1 MHAYGKIRHVYNVV
15 KTSSPHTL
23 ICGAFAGWVVDMVLH
38 PLDTIKTRLQSS
50 AGFKSSGGFS
60 SIYAGIPSVA
70 VGSAPSSALFFFT
83 YERSKQSVSK
93 HIHND
98 FIVHMI
104 SAAFGET
111 VACCV
116 RVPTEVFKQNL
127 QTNPRI
133 SLRNIFNSIISKH
146 GFGGFYRGFGST
158 LCRDIPF
165 SVIQFPL
172 WEYFKFRISNGKTEN
187 LYPWECAACGSI
199 AGATAAGITTPL
211 DVAKTRIMLSV
222 KLGRDNYS
230 VISTLMDIWENKGI
244 RGLFAGCVPR
254 VVWLSIGGFVFF
266 GAYEFFKGFLS
277 LTLPISMAGVE
288 SEELFR
294 TTLSD
299 AVVKLLRKEGIISQ
313 SPVTFDE
320 RIAEAKEN
328 ELIRKNR
335 KSNAYLSRTSK
346 MLENIPYFVFS
357 VRHLSKSVIFGTNK
371 LFRFP
376 KRIIKAAEE
385 DEHSIS
391 RPAVAEK
398 RKRRLLR
405 APYLERNVKVETNT
419 QQHNTEQQLFKDPSG
434 KFSWRNLNVECDILI
449 EKIRSMRSRQK
460 RKIADTILLEGKNL
474 IMEAL
479 AAGIQLQ
486 HVLFCDL
493 KMLEKMPLPD
503 EVDKVRISTH
513 RMNTWS
519 LLDSPPGIMA
529 VAKKPTYEEI
539 SKSNDSNI
547 LPLTV
552 ICDGMKDPGN
562 VGSLIRSLAAI
573 GCRRILAVTG
583 CCYFWEVKVLR
594 SASGAHFYIPVYE
607 DISWNRM
614 LDYLPHDFFL
624 YLADSN
630 VKNQKNEE
638 SLLTTCFQ
646 KDTEI
651 VLVVGSERTGLNWQV
666 VLPKK
671 YWNNVI
677 EVDEFYAI
685 QLDDAKRVSSY
696 VQAFSELWPIYSY
709 KHLKR
714 VRGTQPFT
722 ILLAPVGEQTDEN
735 KLSKAECFSDLAELK
750 LLKIKVP
757 KYPPLTRSQY
767 EAAMLV
773 WPVAFHPNKRI
784 ATLMDLSIFSNA
796 DVFNAN
802 RYMQMCIDSAK
813 KVVGQVGVGC
823 AIVEP
828 KTGTVISVAN
838 NSLTSENPIQH
849 AVMCAIDLV
858 AEFQGGKPLSRRCS
872 GVLHA
877 EKDQLSPGSGSS
889 FYLCTGFDC
898 YVTREPC
905 AMCSMALLHSRIRRV
920 FYGYPV
926 NHGALGSAAMIHI
939 LKSSN
944 HRFDVFKVCDFVF
957 SFVMSSKKIDSA
969 QTKLD
974 NYAKILDQLKSVK
987 ENDHFS
993 ITEPIIA
1000 EILEDVVKILAKDET
1015 LLELEA
1021 PLIIVGD
1028 LRGNFQTLLHIFV
1041 KFGWPPIT
1049 RNIYG
1054 DLNHFNLRT
1063 VVLISLLKIF
1073 HCDTIFLIRGNFE
1086 SSVSICL
1093 PGVSQEENDN
1103 DECNFSALFSVHLQE
1118 MFHHLPLAAVIM
1130 SRIFCVHSGI
1140 SPMLVDFDQI
1150 RLLQRPLHV
1159 PKIGLIVDLL
1169 NAEPKSSI
1177 QGYAFSEK
1185 SNSNI
1190 NNLIFGENVVHQF
1203 CNDFAID
1210 MIIRGHENVEK
1221 GYAFFAEEKMLSIFS
1236 CLNYEDNNEA
1246 AVVEI
1251 YPTLEIQLNIFRQSE
1266 SSSN

>member
-1 MHAYGKIRHVYNVV
+1 MTA
-15 KTSSPHTL
+15 SSPYTL

-60 SIYAGIPSVA
+60 SVYAGIPSVA

-83 YERSKQSVSK
+83 YEQSKQSVSK

-98 FIVHMI
+98 FIVHML

-111 VACCV
+111 VACFV

-133 SLRNIFNSIISKH
+133 YLRNIFNSIISKH
-146 GFGGFYRGFGST
+146 GFSGFYRGFGST

-172 WEYFKFRISNGKTEN
+172 WEYFKFRMSNGKPEN
-187 LYPWECAACGSI
+187 LYPWECAACGSV

-222 KLGRDNYS
+222 KLGRSNYS

-266 GAYEFFKGFLS
+266 GAYEFIKGFLS
-277 LTLPISMAGVE
+277 LTLPFSITGVE

-294 TTLSD
+294 TTVSD
-299 AVVKLLRKEGIISQ
+299 AIAKLLCKEGIISQ
-313 SPVTFDE
+313 SPLEKCLEIFH
-320 RIAEAKEN
+320 I
-328 ELIRKNR
+328 L
-335 KSNAYLSRTSK
+335 YL
-346 MLENIPYFVFS
+346 LF
-357 VRHLSKSVIFGTNK
+357 SVIFGTNK

-376 KRIIKAAEE
+376 KRIIKTAGE
-385 DEHSIS
+385 DDHLIFRPSI
-391 RPAVAEK
+391 AEK
-398 RKRRLLR
+398 RKRRILR
-405 APYLERNVKVETNT
+405 APYLETNVKVETNT
-419 QQHNTEQQLFKDPSG
+419 EHIAEQQLFKDPSG
-434 KFSWRNLNVECDILI
+434 KISWRNLNVKSDILI
-449 EKIRSMRSRQK
+449 EKIRAMRSRQR
-460 RKIADTILLEGKNL
+460 RKMGNTILLEGKNL
-474 IMEAL
+474 IMEAV

-493 KMLEKMPLPD
+493 KVLENMPLPD

-539 SKSNDSNI
+539 SKSKNSNI

-562 VGSLIRSLAAI
+562 VGSLIRSLAAV

-638 SLLTTCFQ
+638 SLLTTRFQ
-646 KDTEI
+646 RDTEI
-651 VLVVGSERTGLNWQV
+651 VLVVGSERTGLSEQALRFSEQHAGKRLHIPMTNDKFCLNSAMTKDWQV

-671 YWNNVI
+671 YWNNVV

-685 QLDDAKRVSSY
+685 ELDDAKLVSSY

-722 ILLAPVGEQTDEN
+722 ILLAPVGETDEN
-735 KLSKAECFSDLAELK
+735 KLSKAECFSDLAKLK
-750 LLKIKVP
+750 LLKINVP

-767 EAAMLV
+767 EASMLI

-784 ATLMDLSIFSNA
+784 ANLMDLSIFSNS
-796 DVFNAN
+796 DVFNAD
-802 RYMQMCIDSAK
+802 RYMRMCIDSAK
-813 KVVGQVGVGC
+813 KVKGQVGVGC

-838 NSLTSENPIQH
+838 NSLASENPIQH

-858 AEFQGGKPLSRRCS
+858 AEFQGGKPLSRQCS

-877 EKDQLSPGSGSS
+877 EKDQLFPDSGSC

-920 FYGYPV
+920 FYGYPT
-926 NHGALGSAAMIHI
+926 NHGALGSAAMIHM

-944 HRFDVFKVCDFVF
+944 HRFDVFK
-957 SFVMSSKKIDSA
+957 
-969 QTKLD
+969 
-974 NYAKILDQLKSVK
+974 
-987 ENDHFS
+987 
-993 ITEPIIA
+993 
-1000 EILEDVVKILAKDET
+1000 EILEDVVKILAKDAT

-1028 LRGNFQTLLHIFV
+1028 LRGNFHTLLHIFF
-1041 KFGWPPIT
+1041 KFG
-1049 RNIYG
+1049 NIYG
-1054 DLNHFNLRT
+1054 DLSHFNLRT
-1063 VVLISLLKIF
+1063 VALISLLKIF
-1073 HCDTIFLIRGNFE
+1073 HCDTIFLLRGNFE
-1086 SSVSICL
+1086 SSVSIYL
-1093 PGVSQEENDN
+1093 PGVSKEAD
-1103 DECNFSALFSVHLQE
+1103 DDDDDAYNFSALFSLHLQE

-1150 RLLQRPLHV
+1150 RSLQRPLNV

-1177 QGYAFSEK
+1177 QGYVFNENSK
-1185 SNSNI
+1185 SNI
-1190 NNLIFGENVVHQF
+1190 NNLIFGENVVEQF

-1210 MIIRGHENVEK
+1210 LIIRGHENIEK
-1221 GYAFFAEEKMLSIFS
+1221 GYAYFAEEKMLSIFS

-1251 YPTLEIQLNIFRQSE
+1251 YPTLEIQINT
-1266 SSSN
+1266 

>member
-1 MHAYGKIRHVYNVV
+1 MHAYV
-15 KTSSPHTL
+15 SSPYTL

-60 SIYAGIPSVA
+60 SVYAGIPSVA

-83 YERSKQSVSK
+83 YEQSKQSVSK

-98 FIVHMI
+98 FIVHMV

-111 VACCV
+111 VACFV

-133 SLRNIFNSIISKH
+133 YLRNIFNAIISKH
-146 GFGGFYRGFGST
+146 GFAGFYRGFGST

-172 WEYFKFRISNGKTEN
+172 WEYFKFRMSNGKPEN
-187 LYPWECAACGSI
+187 LYPWECAACGSV

-222 KLGRDNYS
+222 KLGRSNYS

-266 GAYEFFKGFLS
+266 GTYEFIKGFLS
-277 LTLPISMAGVE
+277 LTLPFSITGME

-294 TTLSD
+294 TTVSD
-299 AVVKLLRKEGIISQ
+299 AIAKLLFKEGIISQ

-328 ELIRKNR
+328 GLRRKNR
-335 KSNAYLSRTSK
+335 KSND
-346 MLENIPYFVFS
+346 YFNGM
-357 VRHLSKSVIFGTNK
+357 IFGTNK

-376 KRIIKAAEE
+376 KRIIKTDGE
-385 DEHSIS
+385 DDHLIFRPSI
-391 RPAVAEK
+391 AEK
-398 RKRRLLR
+398 RKRRMLR
-405 APYLERNVKVETNT
+405 APYLETNVKVETNT
-419 QQHNTEQQLFKDPSG
+419 KHIAEQQLFKDPSG
-434 KFSWRNLNVECDILI
+434 KISWRNLNVKSDILI
-449 EKIRSMRSRQK
+449 EKIRAMRSRQR
-460 RKIADTILLEGKNL
+460 RKIANTILLEGKNL
-474 IMEAL
+474 IMEAV

-493 KMLEKMPLPD
+493 KVLENMPLPD

-539 SKSNDSNI
+539 SKSKNSNI

-562 VGSLIRSLAAI
+562 VGSLIRSLAAV

-607 DISWNRM
+607 DISWNRI

-638 SLLTTCFQ
+638 SLLTTRFQ
-646 KDTEI
+646 RDTEI
-651 VLVVGSERTGLNWQV
+651 VLVVGSERTGLSEQALRFSEQHAGKRLHIPMTNDNRSYSNCMTKDWQV

-671 YWNNVI
+671 YWNNVV

-685 QLDDAKRVSSY
+685 ELDDAKLVSSY

-722 ILLAPVGEQTDEN
+722 ILLAPVVETDEN
-735 KLSKAECFSDLAELK
+735 KLSKAECFSDLAKLK
-750 LLKIKVP
+750 LLKINVP

-767 EAAMLV
+767 EAAMLI

-784 ATLMDLSIFSNA
+784 ANLMDLSIFSNA
-796 DVFNAN
+796 DVFNAD
-802 RYMQMCIDSAK
+802 RYMRMCIDSAK
-813 KVVGQVGVGC
+813 KVKGQVGVGC

-838 NSLTSENPIQH
+838 NSLASENPIQH

-858 AEFQGGKPLSRRCS
+858 AEFQGGKPLSRQCS

-877 EKDQLSPGSGSS
+877 EKDQLFPDSGSC

-926 NHGALGSAAMIHI
+926 NHGALGSAAMIHM

-944 HRFDVFKVCDFVF
+944 HRFDVFK
-957 SFVMSSKKIDSA
+957 
-969 QTKLD
+969 
-974 NYAKILDQLKSVK
+974 
-987 ENDHFS
+987 
-993 ITEPIIA
+993 
-1000 EILEDVVKILAKDET
+1000 EILEDVVKILAKDAT

-1028 LRGNFQTLLHIFV
+1028 LRGNFHMLLHIFV
-1041 KFGWPPIT
+1041 KYG
-1049 RNIYG
+1049 NIYG
-1054 DLNHFNLRT
+1054 DLSHFNLRT
-1063 VVLISLLKIF
+1063 ITLISLLKIF
-1073 HCDTIFLIRGNFE
+1073 HCDTIFLLRGNFE
-1086 SSVSICL
+1086 SSVSIYL
-1093 PGVSQEENDN
+1093 PGVSKEAD
-1103 DECNFSALFSVHLQE
+1103 DDDDAYNFSALFSLHLQE

-1150 RLLQRPLHV
+1150 RSLQRPLNV

-1177 QGYAFSEK
+1177 QGYVFNEN

-1190 NNLIFGENVVHQF
+1190 NNLIFGENVVKQF
-1203 CNDFAID
+1203 CNDFAINL
-1210 MIIRGHENVEK
+1210 IIRGHENVKK
-1221 GYAFFAEEKMLSIFS
+1221 GYAYFAEEKMLSIFS

-1251 YPTLEIQLNIFRQSE
+1251 YSNLEIQINTFRQSE
-1266 SSSN
+1266 SSSIN